1 MGMQTTCGK
10 AILLLMTLAHA
21 SAQTSVVSRAGWT
34 GLENVYQTE
43 MDTCCH
49 AQRKRNTLY
58 STVPAE
64 ELEMYI
70 GYGADGLWAYTSCSM
85 KSLRENGTHHAPDV
99 ENVGKR
105 HD

>member
-34 GLENVYQTE
+34 GLENVYQTD

-49 AQRKRNTLY
+49 AQRKRNTFY
-58 STVPAE
+58 SIVPAE

-70 GYGADGLWAYTSCSM
+70 GYVRLRPELQTCRNKSQVDM
-85 KSLRENGTHHAPDV
+85 KQT
-99 ENVGKR
+99 
-105 HD
+105 